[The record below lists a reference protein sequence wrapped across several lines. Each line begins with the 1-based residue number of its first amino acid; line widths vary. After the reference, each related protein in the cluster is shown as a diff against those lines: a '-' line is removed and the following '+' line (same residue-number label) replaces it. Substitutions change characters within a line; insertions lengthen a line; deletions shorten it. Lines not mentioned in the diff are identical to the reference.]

1 MTSSPTIR
9 EQTGAGSADAQD
21 LTRPKASALRDW
33 VPLAILLVAAFF
45 RFAWLDLKPPHHDEG
60 VVAFMSEQ
68 IVARGYYAYDPT
80 NYHGPLPFYLSFVS
94 QRLFGRTIF
103 AMRMP
108 VVMLSMLSVGLILAY
123 REYFKEKAM
132 QWAAL
137 AMAVSPTPVYFG
149 RQCAHE
155 AGFMFF
161 NVLTVFGVIGLSR
174 GGARRDL
181 WATGLGLAGMVLCKE
196 TYAIHVFA
204 VLLAIP
210 ALWVVGK
217 MWPPLV
223 EPLAPRTWKMGDV
236 MRVTCVSVGL
246 VLFFYSGTFMDW
258 KGVAGLWTT
267 WQSWV
272 GRGLAEDAQGKPW
285 HYYFQLLAEYEW
297 TVLLGIVAAL
307 LALTPGTRRE
317 TRLIALI
324 GLAGACGYSI
334 VSYKTPWLIMSWS
347 WPFYILFGLGVVA
360 AEKNVG
366 RRFANVAT
374 GLVVLLMAAKSWS
387 LNFHNYAPRG
397 DTFPYPESYAY
408 VQALDDLHKIT
419 DPLDALVALDPA
431 NQHISGAMI
440 GGEQF
445 PLPWMLGQFWRFGWY
460 GRDASGKIAMPP
472 DWNLDFIQAHIDV
485 SGEAERNLTDAYFVE
500 DFQIRNMGGDRSTLY
515 FRASVFAPVFPG
527 RVPEFIPG
535 VKSENIR

>member
-1 MTSSPTIR
+1 MTCSPTIR
-9 EQTGAGSADAQD
+9 EEAGAGPADAQG
-21 LTRPKASALRDW
+21 LTRPETSVLRDW

-68 IVARGYYAYDPT
+68 ITSRGYYAYDPT

-108 VVMLSMLSVGLILAY
+108 VVMLSMLSVGLILAF
-123 REYFKEKAM
+123 REYFKEKAVR
-132 QWAAL
+132 WAAL

-161 NVLTVFGVIGLSR
+161 NVLMVFGVIGLCR

-210 ALWVVGK
+210 ALWVVGRIS
-217 MWPPLV
+217 PSSIEQRPQ
-223 EPLAPRTWKMGDV
+223 RTWKMGDAF
-236 MRVTCVSVGL
+236 RVTCVSLGL
-246 VLFFYSGTFMDW
+246 VLFFYSGTFMNW

-285 HYYFQLLAEYEW
+285 YYYFQLLAEYEW
-297 TVLLGIVAAL
+297 TVLLGIVAAV
-307 LALTPGTRRE
+307 LALVPGTRRE

-324 GLAGACGYSI
+324 GLAAACGYSI

-360 AEKNVG
+360 AEKYAG
-366 RRFANVAT
+366 RRICSLAA

-397 DTFPYPESYAY
+397 DTFPYPEPYAY

-460 GRDASGKIAMPP
+460 GRDTGGQIAMPP
-472 DWNLDFIQAHIDV
+472 DWNLDFVQAHADV
-485 SGEAERNLTDAYFVE
+485 RDEVEKNLTDAYFQE

-535 VKSENIR
+535 VKSKSTR

>member
-1 MTSSPTIR
+1 MTCSPTIR
-9 EQTGAGSADAQD
+9 EETGAGPADAQD
-21 LTRPKASALRDW
+21 SPRPETSVLRDW

-68 IVARGYYAYDPT
+68 ITSRGYYAYDPT

-161 NVLTVFGVIGLSR
+161 NVLMVFGVIGLCR

-210 ALWVVGK
+210 ALWVVRK
-217 MWPPLV
+217 ISPSSIEQRPQ
-223 EPLAPRTWKMGDV
+223 RTWKMGDV
-236 MRVTCVSVGL
+236 IRVTCVSLGI
-246 VLFFYSGTFMDW
+246 VLFFYSGTFIPPN
-258 KGVAGLWTT
+258 KIGSFVPTSNTAR
-267 WQSWV
+267 SF
-272 GRGLAEDAQGKPW
+272 R
-285 HYYFQLLAEYEW
+285 F
-297 TVLLGIVAAL
+297 LG
-307 LALTPGTRRE
+307 
-317 TRLIALI
+317 
-324 GLAGACGYSI
+324 
-334 VSYKTPWLIMSWS
+334 
-347 WPFYILFGLGVVA
+347 
-360 AEKNVG
+360 
-366 RRFANVAT
+366 
-374 GLVVLLMAAKSWS
+374 
-387 LNFHNYAPRG
+387 
-397 DTFPYPESYAY
+397 
-408 VQALDDLHKIT
+408 
-419 DPLDALVALDPA
+419 
-431 NQHISGAMI
+431 
-440 GGEQF
+440 
-445 PLPWMLGQFWRFGWY
+445 
-460 GRDASGKIAMPP
+460 
-472 DWNLDFIQAHIDV
+472 
-485 SGEAERNLTDAYFVE
+485 
-500 DFQIRNMGGDRSTLY
+500 
-515 FRASVFAPVFPG
+515 
-527 RVPEFIPG
+527 
-535 VKSENIR
+535 

>member
-1 MTSSPTIR
+1 MTCSPTIR
-9 EQTGAGSADAQD
+9 EETGAGPADAQD
-21 LTRPKASALRDW
+21 SPRPETSVLRDW

-68 IVARGYYAYDPT
+68 ITSRGYYAYDPT

-123 REYFKEKAM
+123 REYFKEKAVR
-132 QWAAL
+132 WAAL
-137 AMAVSPTPVYFG
+137 AMAVSPSPVYFG

-161 NVLTVFGVIGLSR
+161 NVLMVFGVIGLCR

-210 ALWVVGK
+210 ALWVVRK
-217 MWPPLV
+217 ISPSSIEQRPQ
-223 EPLAPRTWKMGDV
+223 RTWKMGDV
-236 MRVTCVSVGL
+236 IRVTCVSLGI
-246 VLFFYSGTFMDW
+246 VLFFYSGTFMNW

-285 HYYFQLLAEYEW
+285 YYYFQLLAEYEW
-297 TVLLGIVAAL
+297 TVLLGIVAAVL
-307 LALTPGTRRE
+307 VLVPGTRRE

-324 GLAGACGYSI
+324 GLAAACGYSI

-360 AEKNVG
+360 VEKYAG
-366 RRFANVAT
+366 RRFAGVAA
-374 GLVVLLMAAKSWS
+374 GLVILLMAAKSWS

-397 DTFPYPESYAY
+397 DTFPYPEPYAY

-419 DPLDALVALDPA
+419 DPLDALIALDPV

-445 PLPWMLGQFWRFGWY
+445 PLPWMLGQFWRIGWY
-460 GRDASGKIAMPP
+460 GRDAGGQIAMPP
-472 DWNLDFIQAHIDV
+472 DWNLDFIQAHADV
-485 SGEAERNLTDAYFVE
+485 RDEVEKKLTDAYFKE

-535 VKSENIR
+535 MKSKVTR